1 MEVRTSLFRRV
12 CQEIGHW
19 SRSGWSFEAIEA
31 HYDALAADYDAIN
44 ESADSYFRRFTDAM
58 RLARLPDDA
67 HVLDLCARTGNGT
80 AYFYQQGKVGSAV
93 CADVSRKMGMLCRQ
107 RLDAIGLQNYRWQ
120 QICSYEWPFADREFD
135 VVLSLETVE
144 HFDDPHRFVQE
155 LGRVTRTGGTL
166 LFSTPNVLWEPV
178 HALAAITGLHHSEG
192 PHRFVPQR
200 RLRAALSR
208 AGFQIMHAQTTVLIP
223 AGPAWLLE
231 AGKWLEERMRDTLMP
246 LVGLRH
252 FFICEKL
259 P

>member
-1 MEVRTSLFRRV
+1 MNLENSFAKRIF
-12 CQEIGHW
+12 QELNYWAHAT
-19 SRSGWSFEAIEA
+19 WSFSAVEA

-44 ESADSYFRRFTDAM
+44 EGADSYFRRFTDAM

-67 HVLDLCARTGNGT
+67 HILDLCARTGNGT
-80 AYFYQQGKVGSAV
+80 AYFYQQGKVRSAV
-93 CADVSRKMGMLCRQ
+93 CADVSRKMGVLCRE

-120 QICSYEWPFADREFD
+120 QICSYEWPFADGEFD
-135 VVLSLETVE
+135 VVLSLESVE
-144 HFDDPHRFVQE
+144 HFDNPHRFIQE

-200 RLRAALSR
+200 RLRSALSR
-208 AGFQIMHAQTTVLIP
+208 AGFHITHAETTVLIP
-223 AGPAWLLE
+223 AGPPWLLE
-231 AGKWLEERMRDTLMP
+231 AGKWLEEHIHSGLMS
-246 LVGLRH
+246 LIGLRH
-252 FFICEKL
+252 FFVCEKL